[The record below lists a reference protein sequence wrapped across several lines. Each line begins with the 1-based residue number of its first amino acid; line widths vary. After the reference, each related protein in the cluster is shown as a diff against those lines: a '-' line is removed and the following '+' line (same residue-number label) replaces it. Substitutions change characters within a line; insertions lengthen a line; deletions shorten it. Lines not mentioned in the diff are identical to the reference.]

1 MKTDIDSLPDDPALL
16 KKLLIRMTAKYAFLE
31 EKFRLA
37 QHKQFGKSSE
47 AYAQG
52 ELFDYVLASALT
64 GINDLLS
71 LAGVSWN
78 MLHQQ
83 DPDPKFNVQIASWDK
98 KPIHT
103 LNNVIIMP
111 HCAIQDVTHS
121 DVYLVPCIA
130 GDIDMTLQQNP
141 GIIEILTRLKES
153 SHEPGNASMIG
164 SNSTG
169 SFFLAEAGLLDGK
182 VATTHWGY
190 EALFKHK
197 YPEVNLKA
205 DQLITHDDN
214 ILCDGGG
221 LAWFDLGLYII
232 ELFCDHETAVG
243 TAKAFVIDTGRTT
256 QLTYSPLISKKY
268 HNDKTIR
275 AIQDWMESHYVS
287 AISIQSVG
295 KQFGLSNR
303 SLIRRFKN
311 SAGVTPSN
319 YLQEIR
325 LDAASKYL
333 VQSNKTIDEI
343 THAIGYMDIS
353 SFTKLFK
360 RKTGLSPSSYRARF
374 KPTHTQK

>member
-1 MKTDIDSLPDDPALL
+1 MISVTV
-16 KKLLIRMTAKYAFLE
+16 
-31 EKFRLA
+31 LA
-37 QHKQFGKSSE
+37 
-47 AYAQG
+47 
-52 ELFDYVLASALT
+52 FDYVLASALT

-78 MLHQQ
+78 KLHQQ
-83 DPDPKFNVQIASWDK
+83 LPQQKFNVQIASWDK
-98 KPIHT
+98 KPIYT
-103 LNNVIIMP
+103 LNNVVIMP
-111 HCAIQDVTHS
+111 HCAIQDVTKS

-130 GDIDMTLQQNP
+130 GDVEKTLLQNP
-141 GIIEILTRLKES
+141 GLIAFLAQLDTS
-153 SHEPGNASMIG
+153 SCIIG

-169 SFFLAEAGLLDGK
+169 SFFLAEAGLLDNK
-182 VATTHWGY
+182 TATTHW
-190 EALFKHK
+190 AVQQQFSAR
-197 YPEVNLKA
+197 YPQVNLQA

-243 TAKAFVIDTGRTT
+243 SAQTFVIDTGRTT

-275 AIQDWMESHYVS
+275 AIQDWIESHYQS
-287 AISIQSVG
+287 AISIADISQR
-295 KQFGLSNR
+295 FGLSNR
-303 SLIRRFKN
+303 TLIRRFKKA
-311 SAGVTPSN
+311 SSITPSHF
-319 YLQEIR
+319 LQEVR

-343 THAIGYMDIS
+343 THAIGYADIS

-360 RKTGLSPSSYRARF
+360 RKTGLSPSNYRARF
-374 KPTHTQK
+374 KPIHSQR

>member
-1 MKTDIDSLPDDPALL
+1 MITV
-16 KKLLIRMTAKYAFLE
+16 TV
-31 EKFRLA
+31 LA
-37 QHKQFGKSSE
+37 
-47 AYAQG
+47 
-52 ELFDYVLASALT
+52 FDYVLASALT

-78 MLHQQ
+78 VLHQQ
-83 DPDPKFNVQIASWDK
+83 TPAPKFKVQIASWDK
-98 KPIHT
+98 KPIYT

-111 HCAIQDVTHS
+111 HCAIQDVIRS

-130 GDIDMTLQQNP
+130 GDIEKTLCQNR
-141 GIIEILTRLKES
+141 GITETLRQLEPS
-153 SHEPGNASMIG
+153 SCMIG

-169 SFFLAEAGLLDGK
+169 SFFLAEAGLLNGK
-182 VATTHWGY
+182 TATTHWGY
-190 EALFKHK
+190 EALFRQK
-197 YPEVNLKA
+197 YPDVKLKA

-221 LAWFDLGLYII
+221 LAWFDLGLYMI
-232 ELFCDHETAVG
+232 ELFCDHDTAVG

-256 QLTYSPLISKKY
+256 QLSYSPLISKKY
-268 HNDKTIR
+268 HNDRTIR
-275 AIQDWMESHYVS
+275 SIQDWMEANYVS
-287 AISIQSVG
+287 TMVSIKDISQN
-295 KQFGLSNR
+295 FGLSNR

-311 SAGVTPSN
+311 AAGVTPSN

-343 THAIGYMDIS
+343 THAIGYSDIS

-374 KPTHTQK
+374 KPIHTQK